1 MTREKQIERQGT
13 LYSDIPANY
22 VEWCDGFQDYDDTVY
37 VEKAFIEGAK
47 WADEN
52 PKEGLVSIDKV
63 CEWIEEN
70 IWDFPWYD
78 PDKSLSTNDIIKEL
92 RKYLEE

>member
-22 VEWCDGFQDYDDTVY
+22 VEWCDGFQDYDDKVY

-47 WADEN
+47 WAD
-52 PKEGLVSIDKV
+52 KTMIDKACDWLQMNAKKYMRSIGGCMYFDV
-63 CEWIEEN
+63 INSVNDFKRAMEE
-70 IWDFPWYD
+70 
-78 PDKSLSTNDIIKEL
+78 
-92 RKYLEE
+92 